1 MESNKTTFLI
11 VLKIGGLVLA
21 ASMLG
26 LLLLFYSMS
35 LTEYQQ
41 KTDEERLC
49 GLLER
54 SSIELELRIVEDTK
68 TNELLVIDCDE
79 YTD

>member
-1 MESNKTTFLI
+1 MESNKTAFVT
-11 VLKIGGLVLA
+11 VLKIGGLVIA
-21 ASMLG
+21 ASILG

-35 LTEYQQ
+35 LTEYQH
-41 KTDEERLC
+41 KTDEEKLC

-54 SSIELELRIVEDTK
+54 SSIKLELRVVEDTE

-79 YTD
+79 YIN